1 MNFLTFFIMN
11 FHLKKRILLFK
22 LYISS
27 NGETC
32 VSDGAPKP
40 RDLKIEPKKLKAD
53 PQNLCLGRGFSYR
66 KLGKYRAASED
77 YSRALELNRLLIS
90 QRPHHL

>member
-1 MNFLTFFIMN
+1 MN
-11 FHLKKRILLFK
+11 FHLKKRILLSK
-22 LYISS
+22 LHISS

-40 RDLKIEPKKLKAD
+40 RDLKIEPKELKAD
-53 PQNLCLGRGFSYR
+53 PQNPQNLCLGRGFSYR